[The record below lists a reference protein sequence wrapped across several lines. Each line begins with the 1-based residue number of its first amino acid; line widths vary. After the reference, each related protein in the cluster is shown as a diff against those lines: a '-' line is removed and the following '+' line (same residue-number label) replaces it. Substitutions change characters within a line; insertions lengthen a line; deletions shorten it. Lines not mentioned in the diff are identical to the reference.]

1 MDTFQDQLEPVVQEE
16 PLDEGTYFCD
26 MLTCSKASAACP
38 LCGMKITQCF
48 GMQRHFQSH
57 QFLAGVHF
65 PGEGELVS
73 CPHCDL
79 KVPSLDKHIGTKACK
94 KAATRASKRHQVK
107 ANWEADQVIFHI
119 GDPPIQKVSSFKY
132 MDRILSANN
141 DDLPAVAANVRC
153 ACQHWGQVAQLLI
166 REGASSSTMS
176 YFYKVVVQ
184 AVLLYGSATWVLSRQ
199 ILLILESF
207 HH

>member
-26 MLTCSKASAACP
+26 MPTGSKASADCP
-38 LCGMKITQCF
+38 LCGVEITQRF

-57 QFLAGVHF
+57 QFLAGVRF

-94 KAATRASKRHQVK
+94 KAATRASKRRQVK
-107 ANWEADQVIFHI
+107 ANREVDQVIFHI
-119 GDPPIQKVSSFKY
+119 GDQPIQKVSSFKY
-132 MDRILSANN
+132 LGRILSAND
-141 DDLPAVAANVRC
+141 DDLPAVAANVHC
-153 ACQHWGQVAQLLI
+153 AHQRWGQVAQLLI
-166 REGASSSTMS
+166 REGASSLTMS
-176 YFYKVVVQ
+176 YFYKAVVQ
-184 AVLLYGSATWVLSRQ
+184 AVLLYGSATSV
-199 ILLILESF
+199 
-207 HH
+207 